1 MQSKLYFKNLFILSS
16 IFYLLLI
23 VTNQYHSLDVS
34 TAMGFT
40 DQSVYLEIINAA
52 PYLPMDDISSQQA
65 SRFFIP
71 YMIGIIFEYM
81 QIKNHLYLVLIC
93 MNILFDL
100 MIIKLFLEIT
110 LHYNVKRNINLVLV
124 SALIFN
130 AYNFRANLY
139 APLMLNDIIFT
150 YGLLLVVS
158 FFVKKKVNHFY
169 IGLIL
174 CCLTR
179 QTSMILNVIFFIM
192 IFNKIFFKSNF
203 KQNIFINGII
213 INVLIFLVLKDISS
227 SFSVSSMTWTLLS
240 SISVLFTFEY
250 TFLDLLYVMVKMI
263 VANFILIILTIVFIL
278 KYHFYKKRINFDLI
292 IILIIGLSI
301 WIQPILGSPS
311 YTGNN
316 ISRLTIISL
325 PVFLIFFSIIFKDL
339 QIKLLNTGIII
350 ILIFLSGMHHNYT
363 YFFNLFFEFKNYH
376 FAIVS
381 FFSHTLIVIL
391 FLKRYG
397 KYIQKK

>member
-34 TAMGFT
+34 TTMGFF
-40 DQSVYLEIINAA
+40 DQAAYLKIINAT
-52 PYLPMDDISSQQA
+52 PYLPSEDIFSQQA
-65 SRFFIP
+65 PRFFIP
-71 YMIGIIFEYM
+71 YMIGTICEYM

-93 MNILFDL
+93 INIFVDL

-110 LHYNVKRNINLVLV
+110 LHYNIKRNINLVLV

-130 AYNFRANLY
+130 AYNFRATLY
-139 APLMLNDIIFT
+139 APLMLNDVIFT
-150 YGLLLVVS
+150 YGLLLLVS

-179 QTSMILNVIFFIM
+179 QTSLVLNIIFFIM

-213 INVLIFLVLKDISS
+213 INVLIFFVLKNISS
-227 SFSVSSMTWTLLS
+227 SFSDTSMIYLYY
-240 SISVLFTFEY
+240 SISRLFAFNY
-250 TFLDLLYVMVKMI
+250 AFSDLLIVIARMI
-263 VANFILIILTIVFIL
+263 VANLFLITLSIVFIL
-278 KYHFYKKRINFDLI
+278 KYFFYKKRINFDLI

-325 PVFLIFFSIIFKDL
+325 PVFLIVFSIIFKDL

-363 YFFNLFFEFKNYH
+363 YFFNLFFEFKNHH
-376 FAIVS
+376 FVIVS

-391 FLKRYG
+391 FLKSYG